1 MLKTLR
7 LSNRLM
13 MLALALLAIVTER
26 VISYYFG
33 IERLLPGLEGG
44 VLLAWAIG
52 HCDTLDGPVV
62 TLARKALET
71 GNVNHVLPW
80 VRPEDEHEI
89 RHAFDHA
96 LSVRKLGP
104 YARELADTHF
114 FETLVRVHRASE
126 GAPYTGLKPAGADL
140 GPAVPAADKALEDG
154 SVETVVKLLTD
165 AVRAGVQRHF
175 HAAMSRRHFA
185 VDDVAA
191 GREYV
196 EAYVPYVH
204 YVEQLW
210 DTATSA
216 AHGHFPEHGVHEH
229 EHAAHEHAAH
239 VH

>member
-1 MLKTLR
+1 MRTLR
-7 LSNRLM
+7 LSNRWL
-13 MLALALLAIVTER
+13 MLALALLTIVAER
-26 VISYYFG
+26 GASYYFG
-33 IERLLPGLEGG
+33 IELLLPGLDGSL
-44 VLLAWAIG
+44 LLAWAIG

-80 VRPEDEHEI
+80 VRPEDEPEI

-104 YARELADTHF
+104 DARELADTHF

-154 SVETVVKLLTD
+154 SVETVAKLLTD
-165 AVRAGVQRHF
+165 AVRSGVQRHF
-175 HAAMSRRHFA
+175 RAAMNRRKFA
-185 VDDVAA
+185 VEDIAA

-196 EAYVPYVH
+196 EAYVSYVH
-204 YVEQLW
+204 YVERLW
-210 DTATSA
+210 EA
-216 AHGHFPEHGVHEH
+216 AAGSEVPGH
-229 EHAAHEHAAH
+229 HAEQGARKHQHAAH